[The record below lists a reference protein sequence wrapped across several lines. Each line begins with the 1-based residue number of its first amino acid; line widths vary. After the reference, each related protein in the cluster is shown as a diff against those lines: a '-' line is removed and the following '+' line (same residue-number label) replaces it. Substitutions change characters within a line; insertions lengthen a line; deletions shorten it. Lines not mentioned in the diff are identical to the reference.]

1 MKYDLV
7 IFDLDG
13 TSLETIGDLAAA
25 INGALEKEGL
35 PTRSLDQVR
44 KGIGGGV
51 GNLVRVSVPE
61 GTDEATIQRIIPDF
75 KVRYSKDVNVLTH
88 PFDGIRELFEKI
100 RAAGIRLA
108 VNSNKVDDAVCTL
121 CESHFPGLIE
131 CIVGE
136 RPEFPKKPAP
146 DGAKHILK
154 LMNVAPER
162 TLYVGDGDSDVMT
175 ARNAGVDCA
184 WVSWG
189 YRTREELGDLA
200 PANAFDTVEELEKFI
215 LG

>member
-25 INGALEKEGL
+25 INGALEKESL
-35 PTRSLDQVR
+35 PTRTDDEVR
-44 KGIGGGV
+44 KGIGGGI

-61 GTDEATIQRIIPDF
+61 GTDEAVIKRIIADF
-75 KVRYSKDVNVLTH
+75 KVRYTRDVNVLTH
-88 PFDGIRELFEKI
+88 PFEGVKKMFENI
-100 RAAGIRLA
+100 RAAGIRLT
-108 VNSNKVDDAVCTL
+108 VNSNKTDDAVRIL
-121 CESHFPGLIE
+121 CASHFPGLVE
-131 CIVGE
+131 YIVGE
-136 RPEFPKKPAP
+136 RAEFPKKPAP
-146 DGAKHILK
+146 DGALHILDV
-154 LMNVAPER
+154 MNISPDR

-175 ARNAGVDCA
+175 AKNAGLDCA

-200 PANAFDTVEELEKFI
+200 PDYTFDTVDDLEKFI
-215 LG
+215 LS